1 MENKKYNLIPIK
13 ATEISDNP
21 IELFSKDFAVIAA
34 GNREK
39 FNELLVSWGALGTS
53 WGNGLPLAIVFVSP
67 DRYTHEFIERCPT
80 FSINIFPPELKKD
93 IMFFGTH
100 TGRDIDKVACTGL
113 VTDFTES
120 GTPVFPQAR
129 LILECKKLYSH
140 NLDKTRFSQILTD
153 CYNNPILKGQT
164 PHTVYFAEI
173 INCWEKEKNK

>member
-1 MENKKYNLIPIK
+1 MNTDNFKKIE
-13 ATEISDNP
+13 ATEIKDNP
-21 IELFSKDFAVIAA
+21 IEMFAKDFAVIAA
-34 GNREK
+34 GDSDK

-67 DRYTHEFIERCPT
+67 DRYTHEFIESHPS

-100 TGRDIDKVACTGL
+100 TGREIDKVAQTGL
-113 VTDFTES
+113 LTDFTES

-140 NLDKTRFSQILTD
+140 DLDKSRFGEVLEN

-173 INCWEKEKNK
+173 INCWEKK